1 MNLIKIVYISSLFL
15 LCMLILFGLN
25 IVHMPFTESTGNY
38 TVLSQDYDII
48 EVENYTAIQFR
59 IKNYEKGKLNYS
71 YKVLVNESV
80 VDKRNITV
88 IAGGTYLSVHYF
100 YPEKVGN
107 GNVTILIYK
116 EGELDPIDHITFPL
130 SFKNSIA

>member
-1 MNLIKIVYISSLFL
+1 MNLIKIVYLISLFL

-25 IVHMPFTESTGNY
+25 IVHMPFTENTGNH

-48 EVENYTAIQFR
+48 EVGNYTAIQFR
-59 IKNYEKGKLNYS
+59 IKNSEDEKRNYS

-80 VDKRNITV
+80 VDKRNTTV

-107 GNVTILIYK
+107 ANVTILMFK

-130 SFKNSIA
+130 RFKNSTA